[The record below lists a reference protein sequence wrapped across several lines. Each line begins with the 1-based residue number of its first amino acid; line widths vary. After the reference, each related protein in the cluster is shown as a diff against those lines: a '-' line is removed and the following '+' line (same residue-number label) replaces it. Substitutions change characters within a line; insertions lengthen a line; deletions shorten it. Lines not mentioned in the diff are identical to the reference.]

1 MTPPGLLELFFFF
14 FCIGLFTI
22 GGGLVAITSMQ
33 QLVVGRGWLTSEKFF
48 NMVAISEST
57 PGPIGVNMATYIGY
71 EFHGTA
77 GGIFATLGEI
87 LPSYICIV
95 LIAKFFARFQEKP
108 IVKAAFKTLRPA
120 TSGIVLVACAQVF
133 ALALLNLSAL
143 SGLAGAFESALQD
156 GAAAA
161 LKQALS
167 AASVL
172 FKWKSLAFYA
182 LALAALFKT
191 RLHPIAVVVAG
202 AAFGM
207 LFL

>member
-1 MTPPGLLELFFFF
+1 MNAPSLIELFCIF

-33 QLVVGRGWLTSEKFF
+33 QIVVGRGWITSEKFF

-71 EFHGTA
+71 EFHGTL
-77 GGIFATLGEI
+77 GGIIATLGEI

-133 ALALLNLSAL
+133 ALALLNLNAIGGIES
-143 SGLAGAFESALQD
+143 AFESA
-156 GAAAA
+156 ASF
-161 LKQALS
+161 KQALS
-167 AASVL
+167 AVASL

>member
-1 MTPPGLLELFFFF
+1 MSVPSLIELFCIF

-33 QLVVGRGWLTSEKFF
+33 QIVVGRGWITSEKFF

-71 EFHGTA
+71 EFHGTL
-77 GGIFATLGEI
+77 GGIIATLGEI

-133 ALALLNLSAL
+133 ALALLNLNAI
-143 SGLAGAFESALQD
+143 GGIESA
-156 GAAAA
+156 AAF
-161 LKQALS
+161 KQELS
-167 AASVL
+167 AVASL

-202 AAFGM
+202 AAFGV